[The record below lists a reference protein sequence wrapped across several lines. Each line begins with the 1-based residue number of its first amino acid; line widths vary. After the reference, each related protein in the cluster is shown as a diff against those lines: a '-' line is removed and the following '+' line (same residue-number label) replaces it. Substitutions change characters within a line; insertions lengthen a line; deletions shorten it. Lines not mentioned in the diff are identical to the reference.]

1 MPLPRIKKAWIM
13 DQTLFE
19 LTVAFIMVT
28 VIAVLFG
35 WFRRTETT
43 ASTRRMIR
51 MMLRARVDHRIPAH
65 TNPNMMAIMKS
76 AQRRCARCPSED
88 YCERWLAGEVEAPN
102 TFCPNASV
110 FQGLAEP
117 TG

>member
-13 DQTLFE
+13 DQTLFD
-19 LTVAFIMVT
+19 LTVAFIVVT
-28 VIAVLFG
+28 VVAVLFG

-43 ASTRRMIR
+43 ASTRRMIS

-76 AQRRCARCPSED
+76 ARCRCARCPRED
-88 YCERWLAGEVEAPN
+88 YCERWLAGEVEGPN

-110 FQGLAEP
+110 FQSLAEP